1 MFLKCFKIEIANG
14 NMIHV
19 NQVKRSTPRFVP
31 MGYNGDLR
39 FIIRLRTERYW
50 LKLKQPTKNTICFL
64 DKVSFG
70 ENELNVRKILGEP
83 FLIYRNFLS
92 DLPHTV
98 YSYRLK
104 SGSNKI
110 KVELHFVEKSF
121 FLGIIFYHTKNF
133 NHSDLNHYFKA
144 DFGLDSFHFMRDIIV
159 DPLDNFIEF
168 HLDPDHFTMTFS
180 KMKWIESTK
189 ILQDNQQVLSNHSE
203 LLLSNAIN
211 KLVD

>member
-1 MFLKCFKIEIANG
+1 MVLKIKIAN
-14 NMIHV
+14 NKVIRD
-19 NQVKRSTPRFVP
+19 NQVKRSSPRFVP

-39 FIIRLRTERYW
+39 FIIRLRTERYR
-50 LKLKQPTKNTICFL
+50 LKLKQSTKNTICFL

-121 FLGIIFYHTKNF
+121 FLGIIFYHTKSF

-144 DFGLDSFHFMRDIIV
+144 DFGLDDFHFIRDIIV

-168 HLDPDHFTMTFS
+168 HLDPDHFTMTYS
-180 KMKWIESTK
+180 KMKWIDSTK
-189 ILQDNQQVLSNHSE
+189 ILQDNQLVSSKYFE
-203 LLLSNAIN
+203 LLLSSAIN
-211 KLVD
+211 KSVD